1 MTCVFLSGNVRD
13 CFRGVRHRYHNATNA
28 NILKFSLFQL
38 SIAGESNQTR
48 RIQSEDCSACD
59 PLSNTKLS
67 IDSVLG
73 ARAKSEWRS
82 LPKTNDS
89 ILQEINITIR
99 FPQVCSIICWL
110 GPFK

>member
-1 MTCVFLSGNVRD
+1 MTCVFLSSNLRD
-13 CFRGVRHRYHNATNA
+13 RFRGVRHRYHYATYA
-28 NILKFSLFQL
+28 NFLKFSLFQL

-48 RIQSEDCSACD
+48 RMQSEDCSACD

-73 ARAKSEWRS
+73 ASAKSEWRS

-99 FPQVCSIICWL
+99 FPQVCKIIYRL